1 MANKNFLD
9 NNGLLY
15 LWQKIK
21 TLLSG
26 KVDKVDG
33 KGLSTN
39 DFTDSYKTK
48 IDGLQS
54 DGYMMKATYDSDGN
68 GVVDNAEKL
77 GGQLPSY
84 YAKQSE
90 LNDAFGGITQ
100 LDSTKANV
108 NDVYK
113 KTETYS
119 QEETDS
125 MLSAYALK
133 ADMTTV
139 YKYSGTKSTID
150 DPTGYE
156 NGAVYNMTVDFTTT
170 ADFIEGAGKTYSA
183 GTNIVKLFT
192 RSQDEAGL
200 PIELHQW
207 DVLSGTVDLSP
218 YQKKSELTAITNNEI
233 DTILSS

>member
-39 DFTDSYKTK
+39 DFTDSYKRK

-54 DGYMMKATYDSDGN
+54 DGYMMKTTYDSDGN

-100 LDSTKANV
+100 LDSTKANAS
-108 NDVYK
+108 DVYNK
-113 KTETYS
+113 
-119 QEETDS
+119 EETDN
-125 MLSAYALK
+125 MLSACALK
-133 ADMTTV
+133 SDLTTV
-139 YKYSGTKSTID
+139 YRYAGTKSTID

-156 NGAVYNMTVDFTTT
+156 SGAVYNMTVEFTTT
-170 ADFIEGAGKTYSA
+170 ADFVEGAGITYPA
-183 GTNIVKLFT
+183 GTNIVKLLT
-192 RSQDEAGL
+192 WSQDEAGL

-207 DVLSGTVDLSP
+207 EVLSGTIDLSP